1 MRRKTTSKAL
11 AVLLAAVMVA
21 GLLPLSALAARVAR
35 DDAPVTEAAMGDE
48 VVKSAVKPAKA
59 AEVAETEAETETGE
73 TEYDPA
79 TDSSRDYPLQLK
91 RLTVN
96 SHDNQGNKPSYMLD
110 GDYDTQWV
118 AGWGKGGE
126 GPAAECAEDNWIQIT
141 LPQAVA
147 VQGLRYQA
155 RHDGLD
161 RGYASGGF
169 GGWRLET
176 SDDGVTWTNTVTGH
190 WGVEGTPQ
198 NETGDVPFEGTYY
211 KPESSKWYYAGW
223 DKPVETRYI
232 RLTATQLYAYEEKNI
247 NYGSCAELRLVVSA
261 EQEIPQETEYQY
273 ECELV
278 DGPVD
283 GGVYAIFTNRASS
296 LETELT
302 MNSLLYYSG
311 TGAVTNQ
318 VSAGAISEDADR
330 KYLDLNHDR
339 TFYPVETQLWQAIET
354 EDGWLLKSLAG
365 NRNKY
370 LELSL
375 TDGSAHDHAK
385 VNREPQTL
393 TVTNENVIRG
403 KSYKILQ
410 QDGGKC
416 CSLNWKGGYYTY
428 NADNSFPLRFYE
440 WKEMDLIKTDADV
453 YTIDPID
460 DQTYTGEAI
469 QPDVKVQKNGE
480 DVTTGYKLNF
490 SDNIEVG
497 TAKVE
502 VLVYGEVEAETTF
515 QIVAKSDPG
524 DNENPGG
531 ETENPGTEP
540 ENPGTEPENPGN
552 EPENPGTEPENP
564 GTEPEN
570 PDTEPENP
578 GTEPENPGDNTGDD
592 TPTTPTT
599 PSKPATKPVTPSA
612 EPEEDL
618 DDPDVPLAELPMQFE
633 DVTEDDWFY
642 EGVKY
647 NFNNNLM
654 KGTSETGF
662 EPYLDTTRGMIVTI
676 LHRVEG
682 EPEAEP
688 ADFADVED
696 GMWYTEGVAWG
707 QAEDIARGLE
717 DGTNF
722 GPELNVTREQMAA
735 FLYRYAQ
742 YKGYDVTA
750 SGELDD
756 FSDGGD
762 TSDWAAESVRWA
774 IGAGLIEGKGNH
786 ILDPKST
793 ATRGEVALILMRFCE
808 NFMK

>member
-1 MRRKTTSKAL
+1 MRSKLTSKVL
-11 AVLLAAVMVA
+11 AVLLAVVMVA
-21 GLLPLSALAARVAR
+21 GLLPVSALAARVAH
-35 DDAPVTEAAMGDE
+35 DDAPVAEVAMGEE
-48 VVKSAVKPAKA
+48 VAKTAVKPAKA
-59 AEVAETEAETETGE
+59 AEVEETETETETGE
-73 TEYDPA
+73 GEYDPA

-91 RLTVN
+91 MLTV
-96 SHDNQGNKPSYMLD
+96 SGHDNQNNTPDHMLD
-110 GDYDTQWV
+110 GDPELMWV
-118 AGWGKGGE
+118 MGWGKGGE
-126 GPAAECAEDNWIQIT
+126 GKAAECAEDNWIQIT
-141 LPQAVA
+141 LPKAVA
-147 VQGLRYQA
+147 VQGIRYQA
-155 RHDGLD
+155 RRDGLE

-190 WGVEGTPQ
+190 WGVEGTPE
-198 NETGDVPFEGTYY
+198 NETGEIQFEGTYY
-211 KPESSKWYYAGW
+211 KPESSEWYYAGW
-223 DKPVETRYI
+223 DEPVETRYV
-232 RLTATQLYAYEEKNI
+232 RLTATQLYAYEEHNK
-247 NYGSCAELRLVVSA
+247 NYGSCAEFRLVVSA
-261 EQEIPQETEYQY
+261 EQEMPQEAEYEY
-273 ECELV
+273 DCELV
-278 DGPVD
+278 DGLVD
-283 GGVYAIFTNRASS
+283 GGVYAIFTNRANS

-318 VSAGAISEDADR
+318 VSAGAISEERDQ
-330 KYLDLNHDR
+330 LDLNHDR

-375 TDGSAHDHAK
+375 TDGSTHGHAK

-393 TVTNENVIRG
+393 TVTNENVSQE

-410 QDGGKC
+410 QDGETC
-416 CSLNWKGGYYTY
+416 CSLNWSGGGYYTH
-428 NADNSFPLRFYE
+428 NADNNFPLRFYE
-440 WKEMDLIKTDADV
+440 WKEMNLIKTDADV
-453 YTIDPID
+453 YTIDDIA

-469 QPDVKVQKNGE
+469 EPDVKVQKNGE
-480 DVTTGYKLNF
+480 DVTTGYKLKF
-490 SDNIEVG
+490 SDNVEVG

-515 QIVAKSDPG
+515 QIVAKSDTS
-524 DNENPGG
+524 

-540 ENPGTEPENPGN
+540 ENPGN
-552 EPENPGTEPENP
+552 
-564 GTEPEN
+564 
-570 PDTEPENP
+570 EPENP

-599 PSKPATKPVTPSA
+599 PSKPATKPVTPST

-633 DVTEDDWFY
+633 DVTEDDWFF

-654 KGTSETGF
+654 KGVSDTRF
-662 EPYLDTTRGMIVTI
+662 DPYLNTTRGMIVTI

-682 EPEAEP
+682 EPETEA

-696 GMWYTEGVAWG
+696 GMWYTAGVAWG
-707 QAEDIARGLE
+707 QAEDIALGVE

-722 GPELNVTREQMAA
+722 LPMVDVTREQMAA

-750 SGELDD
+750 SGALDD